1 MSYTNKNSSSVFNYY
16 LYENKTLNST
26 PQNKKLLFFLALSVF
41 FTNIT
46 LFFNGSV
53 YSISNILNNKLSNY
67 NSDILRNLRTSNQEF
82 NQTTLLPTVEPTFVK
97 YGYYMYNPLPT
108 TRPTAEPTERPT
120 PLPTSDPT
128 SYPTPLSTSEPTER
142 PTPLPTSDPTSYP
155 TPLSTS
161 EPTAEPSPE
170 PTLQPTHLYKIIRY
184 NMVTRY

>member
-1 MSYTNKNSSSVFNYY
+1 MSYTNNNSSSVFNDY

-128 SYPTPLSTSEPTER
+128 SYPTPLSTSEPTA
-142 PTPLPTSDPTSYP
+142 
-155 TPLSTS
+155 
-161 EPTAEPSPE
+161 EPTLE